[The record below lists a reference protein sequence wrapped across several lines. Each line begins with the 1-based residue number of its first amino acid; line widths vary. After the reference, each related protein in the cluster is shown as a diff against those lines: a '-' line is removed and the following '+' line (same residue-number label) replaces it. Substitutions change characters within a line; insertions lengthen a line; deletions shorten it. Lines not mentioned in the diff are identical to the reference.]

1 MSDILKGLEPER
13 VFRYFEE
20 ICAIPHGSGNEK
32 AISDYC
38 VAFAKSHNLWFR
50 QDEAN
55 NVIIRKPASEGYEDA
70 PIVMLQGHMDMV
82 CEKNSDVDFD
92 FEKEGLKLRIVDD
105 MIYASGTTLGGDDG
119 IAVAY
124 ALAILEDDHLAHPE
138 LEVVITTDEEVGMD
152 GARALD
158 VSDLK
163 AKYLLNLDNEEEGQI
178 LTSCA
183 GGMKSRAAI
192 PTRHV
197 EWEGVSAV
205 IRISG
210 LKGGHSGAEIH
221 CGRANANRLLGRV
234 LMNLNKELNVG
245 VREVNGG
252 MKDNAI
258 PREAEAKIVLDPED
272 IQRALEIK
280 DEFAAAIADEFA
292 VSDPDIRIELNVEC
306 NENKQYTIIHPADM
320 ERVLFIFVQ
329 SINGIQTMSMELP
342 GLVESSLNLG
352 VVRTEEDNVNF
363 AWAVRSSKKSLK
375 YLMSD
380 QLQYLAEFVGG
391 TYWYEGEYPHW
402 SFKSDSRLREVV
414 ASSYRELFGKE
425 ARIEAIHAGLE
436 CGLISEKMPDLDI
449 VAIGPD
455 IHDIHT
461 PGEHLSIPS
470 VERSYRLIC
479 DVLSRLKA

>member
-1 MSDILKGLEPER
+1 
-13 VFRYFEE
+13 
-20 ICAIPHGSGNEK
+20 
-32 AISDYC
+32 
-38 VAFAKSHNLWFR
+38 
-50 QDEAN
+50 
-55 NVIIRKPASEGYEDA
+55 
-70 PIVMLQGHMDMV
+70 
-82 CEKNSDVDFD
+82 
-92 FEKEGLKLRIVDD
+92 
-105 MIYASGTTLGGDDG
+105 
-119 IAVAY
+119 
-124 ALAILEDDHLAHPE
+124 
-138 LEVVITTDEEVGMD
+138 
-152 GARALD
+152 
-158 VSDLK
+158 
-163 AKYLLNLDNEEEGQI
+163 
-178 LTSCA
+178 
-183 GGMKSRAAI
+183 
-192 PTRHV
+192 
-197 EWEGVSAV
+197 
-205 IRISG
+205 
-210 LKGGHSGAEIH
+210 
-221 CGRANANRLLGRV
+221 
-234 LMNLNKELNVG
+234 
-245 VREVNGG
+245 

-258 PREAEAKIVLDPED
+258 PREAEAKIVLNSED